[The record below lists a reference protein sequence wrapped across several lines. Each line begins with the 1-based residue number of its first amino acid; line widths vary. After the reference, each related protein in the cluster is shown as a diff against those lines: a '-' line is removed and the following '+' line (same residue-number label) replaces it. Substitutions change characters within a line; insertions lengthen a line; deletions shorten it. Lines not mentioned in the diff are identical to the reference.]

1 MCIRDRAEIKYG
13 CEGLELLY
21 HESGTNGPDGVDVY
35 GLKYK
40 DTATGD
46 IREAKADIVV
56 ESSGFKSILRRSL
69 PAYTGLADE
78 FKDSDFGFVN
88 REVRVRD
95 PELARTDIIADH
107 YRYGFHTGYQWTHIL
122 SLIHI

>member
-1 MCIRDRAEIKYG
+1 MLVQQAVDAGAEIKYG

-56 ESSGFKSILRRSL
+56 ESSGLIHFA
-69 PAYTGLADE
+69 P
-78 FKDSDFGFVN
+78 
-88 REVRVRD
+88 
-95 PELARTDIIADH
+95 IIACI
-107 YRYGFHTGYQWTHIL
+107 YR
-122 SLIHI
+122 SCR